1 MSSSRRSCL
10 NNPNTFGYVCGEY
23 VVKKFRKPIT
33 EFVKKAYF
41 DYFKIEIKDLDRPW
55 LPKIV
60 CKLCIEHLRQWT
72 SGKRAHMKF
81 SVPMIWSEPKN
92 HFDYCYL
99 CVVKLHGINKK
110 NDIS

>member
-1 MSSSRRSCL
+1 MSSSRRSRL
-10 NNPNTFGYVCGEY
+10 NNPNTFCYVCGEY
-23 VVKKFRKPIT
+23 VVKKLRKPIT

-41 DYFKIEIKDLDRPW
+41 AYFKIEIKDLDRPW

-60 CKLCIEHLRQWT
+60 CKMCIEHLRQWT

-92 HFDYCYL
+92 HFDDCYF

-110 NDIS
+110 K